1 MNINVKEKL
10 PLLFLLAISL
20 SWGFYYQGE
29 HWFNN
34 YGAANFEWLFLLDAL
49 LVLPLLCFVCI
60 KDKKQAAV
68 KAAILCGL
76 AVLVGSYIIPAQSK
90 LIWNYLESGRYL
102 LLALILMFELV
113 AVLTVYLAISTALRQ
128 KSEPELAIS
137 RPIHRL
143 LGKGVT
149 AGLLEFETRIWTY
162 ALFAKHISPAQFHG
176 EQHFS
181 YHLKD
186 DAKTNALGFIL
197 LIALEIPLVHL
208 LLHFAWSPLAAN
220 IVSGLTLLSLIF
232 FIAEYRAMA
241 RRPLSVD
248 KKNLYIRFGIYNTR
262 VVALDNIA
270 GIALHHGYIARA
282 SDNKRYNFAGHP
294 NVAIELRQSDNT
306 IKHLY
311 LGVDQPQAFI
321 DCIQSRLQTS
331 AMKLS
336 GNLNY

>member
-1 MNINVKEKL
+1 MSTTLKQKL
-10 PLLFLLAISL
+10 PLIFLLTMSL

-29 HWFNN
+29 HWLND

-49 LVLPLLCFVCI
+49 LILPLLCFVCI
-60 KDKKQAAV
+60 KDKKQAAI
-68 KAAILCGL
+68 KAAVLCGL

-90 LIWNYLESGRYL
+90 FIWHYLESGRYL
-102 LLALILMFELV
+102 LLAFVLLFELV
-113 AVLTVYLAISTALRQ
+113 AMLTVYLAISAALRQ
-128 KSEPELAIS
+128 KSEPELTIAK
-137 RPIHRL
+137 PIQRL

-149 AGLLEFETRIWTY
+149 AELLEFETRIWTY
-162 ALFAKHISPAQFHG
+162 ALFAKHINPAQFHG
-176 EQHFS
+176 ERHFS

-197 LIALEIPLVHL
+197 LIALEMLPVHL

-220 IVSGLTLLSLIF
+220 IVSGLTLLSLVF

-248 KKNLYIRFGIYNTR
+248 NNNLYIRYGIYSMR
-262 VVALDNIA
+262 VIALDNIA
-270 GIALHHGYIARA
+270 CIARHSGYVA
-282 SDNKRYNFAGHP
+282 RAYNNKRYNFAGHP

-306 IKHLY
+306 IKYLY

-321 DCIQSRLQTS
+321 DCIQSRIQ
-331 AMKLS
+331 KL
-336 GNLNY
+336 